1 MARLVVAIFAAMSS
15 VTMTAQQPSA
25 QPPTFR
31 AAADIVEVD
40 VVVQEKSGRFVGDL
54 TARDFIVREEG
65 APQPIDLFYLVNG
78 NSRVSTPNASQGVT
92 PAGDER
98 TPAARVAPRVFIAFF
113 DDQHLTPAGFKRVQ
127 TAVLELFS
135 KHFKDGDVGGVVVN
149 QAMVNNRLTTV
160 REELIKAVRD
170 AKTSAK
176 SNTRLFEER
185 TWPRLTEV
193 ESIRIALDNDQP
205 VFQSAYQRACAVD
218 PDACAKLDVPSII
231 REKARMM
238 TDTARASTNRTLQ
251 NLAAVMNG
259 LSRMDGRKT
268 VLLLS
273 EGFLAEESWPL
284 VQQTVGLAAGA
295 NARVYTL
302 DARGLDRQGLGDR
315 LTGVDPGTDDVWARL
330 LNQFDMGSD
339 SMNSLAVDTGG
350 FVVRNQNIFD
360 KAVEQIVA
368 DAGTYY
374 VLGYRPATAP
384 DGKFRKLSVT
394 VNRPGVIAR
403 ARRGYVATAKPAS
416 SMTSDAARGSTGS
429 PRADREAVRTAAAPS
444 NPDSASVPATSVS
457 TNARPERV
465 EGLAGATVV
474 PRVRP
479 DAAKHVETLSPA
491 TAAGTDAD
499 ATEGWAAYQR
509 GNLESARGSL
519 ARAATRPAAPPW
531 VFYAL
536 GQSQYALTQFADAAA
551 AWERVRSTTPD
562 FRAVYFDLV
571 DAYLQIKDYDKAT
584 RVLRDGERR
593 WPSDAELLN
602 ALGVVQVTRGALDDA
617 VHSFELAAAA
627 APSDAVAYFNLGK
640 VFELRY
646 WKYRRFVSQ
655 TRQWI
660 ANGNDR
666 NKAIDNYKRYLQI
679 GGPLENAAR
688 EGLTRLEWSA
698 R

>member
-1 MARLVVAIFAAMSS
+1 MFVAMLSASTA
-15 VTMTAQQPSA
+15 AQQSA

-40 VVVQEKSGRFVGDL
+40 VVVQDKSGRFIGDL
-54 TARDFIVREEG
+54 TARDFTLREEG
-65 APQPIDLFYLVNG
+65 APQQIDLFYIVNG
-78 NSRVSTPNASQGVT
+78 STRLSPPS
-92 PAGDER
+92 AGDGVR
-98 TPAARVAPRVFIAFF
+98 PAAMRSAPRVFIAFF

-127 TAVLELFS
+127 AAATELFS

-170 AKTSAK
+170 AKTSAR

-185 TWPRLTEV
+185 TWPRLTDV
-193 ESIRIALDNDQP
+193 ESVRITIDNDQS
-205 VFQSAYQRACAVD
+205 VFQSAYQRACAED
-218 PDACAKLDVPSII
+218 PSACNALDVPLLI
-231 REKARMM
+231 REKAGRM
-238 TDTARASTNRTLQ
+238 TDAVRASTRLTLQ

-284 VQQTVGLAAGA
+284 VEQTVGLAARA
-295 NARVYTL
+295 NARLYTL
-302 DARGLDRQGLGDR
+302 DARGLDRHGMSDH

-330 LNQFDMGSD
+330 LNQFDMSGD
-339 SMNSLAVDTGG
+339 SMNSLGADTGG
-350 FVVRNQNIFD
+350 FVVRNQNTFD

-368 DAGTYY
+368 DASTYY

-384 DGKFRKLSVT
+384 DGRFRKLSVT
-394 VNRPGVIAR
+394 VNRPGVITR
-403 ARRGYVATAKPAS
+403 ARRGYVATPRPTPAV
-416 SMTSDAARGSTGS
+416 TSDAS
-429 PRADREAVRTAAAPS
+429 RAG
-444 NPDSASVPATSVS
+444 ATSPTPPTPAHAEIGGAIADNTPPGPVE
-457 TNARPERV
+457 ERV
-465 EGLAGATVV
+465 TESSAATVV
-474 PRVRP
+474 PRLRP
-479 DAAKHVETLSPA
+479 DATKHIETLSPA
-491 TAAGTDAD
+491 SAAGSDKD

-509 GNLESARGSL
+509 GDLESARGSL
-519 ARAATRPAAPPW
+519 ARAAARTAAPPW

-536 GQSQYALTQFADAAA
+536 GQSDYALTQYTEAAA
-551 AWERVRSTTPD
+551 AWERVRSTTPE
-562 FRAVYFDLV
+562 FKAVYFDLV
-571 DAYLQIKDYDKAT
+571 DAYLQTKNYDTAT

-593 WPSDAELLN
+593 WPHDAELLN

-617 VHSFELAAAA
+617 VRSFEQAAAA
-627 APSDAVAYFNLGK
+627 APADALAYFNLGK

-655 TRQWI
+655 TRQWM

-666 NKAIDNYKRYLQI
+666 NKAIDNYKRYLEL
-679 GGPLENAAR
+679 GGALENAAR
-688 EGLTRLEWSA
+688 DGLSRLDWNA
-698 R
+698 PR